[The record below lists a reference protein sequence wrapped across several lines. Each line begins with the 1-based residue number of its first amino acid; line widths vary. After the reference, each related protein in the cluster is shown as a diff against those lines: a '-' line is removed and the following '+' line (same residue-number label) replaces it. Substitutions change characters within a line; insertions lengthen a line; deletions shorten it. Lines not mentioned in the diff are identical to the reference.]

1 MNLQWTSFETSDVQ
15 ENGGKLTQL
24 SLALLVLC
32 AEESDTA
39 ITHEDFRLTC
49 GTGLHLR
56 QDNNTS
62 VELIATRPWHTRE
75 HGMIK

>member
-1 MNLQWTSFETSDVQ
+1 VNLQWTSFETSDVQ
-15 ENGGKLTQL
+15 ENGDKLTQL
-24 SLALLVLC
+24 SLALLALC
-32 AEESDTA
+32 AKESDTT

-49 GTGLHLR
+49 GIGLHLR

-62 VELIATRPWHTRE
+62 VELATRLWHTRE

>member
-1 MNLQWTSFETSDVQ
+1 V
-15 ENGGKLTQL
+15 
-24 SLALLVLC
+24 
-32 AEESDTA
+32 EESDTA

-62 VELIATRPWHTRE
+62 VELATRPWHTRE

>member
-1 MNLQWTSFETSDVQ
+1 MNLQWTSFETSDAQ
-15 ENGGKLTQL
+15 ENGGKLTKL
-24 SLALLVLC
+24 SLALLALC

-49 GTGLHLR
+49 GTRLYLR

-62 VELIATRPWHTRE
+62 VELATRPWHTRE